1 MKPPT
6 PWERLAAAARR
17 APDERDVSAPYGFAA
32 RVAARAM
39 AGPERPASL
48 LAYFSLQTSLRTLG
62 AAGLLAAVVVGAN
75 YGNLRRAFVDDAPLP
90 AAALSSDLPAA
101 NAPASPSPAAAP
113 ASGDDPVAELVD
125 IVS

>member
-1 MKPPT
+1 MKSPT

-32 RVAARAM
+32 RVAAKAM
-39 AGPERPASL
+39 AAPDQPASL
-48 LAYFSLQTSLRTLG
+48 WAYFSLQTSLRTLG
-62 AAGLLAAVVVGAN
+62 AACLLAAVVVGVN
-75 YGNLRRAFVDDAPLP
+75 YGSLRRAFVDDAPLP

-101 NAPASPSPAAAP
+101 SPPAPSSPAAAP

-125 IVS
+125 VVS